1 IMNGD
6 YKGDIVTLVNDY
18 SIAGA
23 YDQAYSPG
31 NELFVSLKE
40 NNNELN
46 AHVTNVKRD
55 KYLDYVAWIFILILI
70 FIGKIQGLFAVLSL
84 IVIGKIQVLL
94 VLLSLI
100 LIALV
105 LSFALDFYINNNN
118 VNLLI
123 VIALC
128 VIFFTLSSLLLV
140 NGFNEKTYAAIVAS
154 LIGTFISVLT

>member
-40 NNNELN
+40 NNNELD
-46 AHVTNVKRD
+46 AYVKNVKRD

-70 FIGKIQGLFAVLSL
+70 FFVIIQGLFTVLCL
-84 IVIGKIQVLL
+84 FI
-94 VLLSLI
+94 
-100 LIALV
+100 IALV
-105 LSFALDFYINNNN
+105 LSFVRAFDVI
-118 VNLLI
+118 VND
-123 VIALC
+123 VI
-128 VIFFTLSSLLLV
+128 
-140 NGFNEKTYAAIVAS
+140 
-154 LIGTFISVLT
+154 